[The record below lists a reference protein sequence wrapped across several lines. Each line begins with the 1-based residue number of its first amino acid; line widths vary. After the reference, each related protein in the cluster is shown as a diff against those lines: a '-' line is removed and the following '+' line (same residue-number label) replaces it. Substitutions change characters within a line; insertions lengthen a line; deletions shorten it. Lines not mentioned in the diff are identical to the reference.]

1 MRAGRIHGK
10 ARFMRIIRTIP
21 ELKVALKAL
30 RESHKSIGFVPTM
43 GFLHEGHASL
53 IRQSTARCDAT
64 VVSVFVNPTQFG
76 PNEDLSR
83 YPRDLERDQ
92 NLCLRLGVAIL
103 FIPEPQEVYPTGFST
118 SISVGPIADALC
130 GSFRPG
136 HFRGVA
142 TVVAKLFSM
151 VQPDLAFFGQKDL
164 QQTAIIRRVVKDLN
178 LPVDILV
185 APTVRE
191 ADGLALS
198 SRNSYLSPADRKRA
212 LGVSRGLLAA
222 EKAFKDGQ
230 RDPEVLARLAREHME
245 GLDEIQYCTVVD
257 PFTLDPLADPIQRP
271 AALCAAVVVGGTRL
285 IDNVL
290 LTPTGEPAHF
300 ISHLEI

>member
-1 MRAGRIHGK
+1 
-10 ARFMRIIRTIP
+10 MRIIRTIS

-30 RESHKSIGFVPTM
+30 RESHKSVGFVPTM

-76 PNEDLSR
+76 PSEDLSR

-92 NLCLRLGVAIL
+92 NMCLRLGVAIL
-103 FIPEPQEVYPTGFST
+103 FLPEASEVYPTGFCT
-118 SISVGPIADALC
+118 SVTVGQIADVLC
-130 GSFRPG
+130 GAFRPG

-142 TVVAKLFSM
+142 TVVAKLFNM

-164 QQTAIIRRVVKDLN
+164 QQTAIIRRMVKDLN

-198 SRNSYLSPADRKRA
+198 SRNAYLSEPDRARA
-212 LGVSRGLLAA
+212 LGISRGLFAA
-222 EKAFKDGQ
+222 EKAFQAGQ
-230 RDPEVLARLAREHME
+230 REAGQLAALARTELAA
-245 GLDEIQYCTVVD
+245 DEIQYCVVVD
-257 PFTLDPLADPIQRP
+257 PIGLDPVEGAIARP
-271 AALCAAVVVGGTRL
+271 AALCIAVVIGGTRL
-285 IDNVL
+285 IDNIL
-290 LTPTGEPAHF
+290 LNPIGDAAQF
-300 ISHLEI
+300 ISHLDA